1 MGWFSDLVGAAKD
14 RLLRRRR
21 EPVPPGQHPDIASLL
36 VHLDL
41 VSSGFAEGDGVG
53 AFHAMYRRVTELVG
67 DEIRAGRFADREFL
81 TRLDVVFA
89 GYYLEAVTASTP
101 NRAWAPVFSA
111 RADPGRAPIQFA
123 LAGMNAHIN
132 HDLGPAVVRT
142 CRQLGVHPDSPGVRA
157 DYRRVTDVLAT
168 VQEEVRQSFL
178 SGLALEVDRRF
189 APVANLIAT
198 WSIAKAREAAWTNA
212 EVLWE
217 LRGSGSVEEAYL
229 DSLAGS
235 VGMVGRYLLT
245 PVADPD

>member
-1 MGWFSDLVGAAKD
+1 MGWFSDLLGAARD
-14 RLLRRRR
+14 RLRRRRR
-21 EPVPPGQHPDIASLL
+21 EPAPAEQHPDIESLL

-41 VSSGFAEGDGVG
+41 LGSGFPTGDGVG
-53 AFHAMYRRVTELVG
+53 AFHAMYRRVTALVG
-67 DEIRAGRFADREFL
+67 DEITAGRFADREFL

-89 GYYLEAVTASTP
+89 GYYLEAASAPSP
-101 NRAWAPVFSA
+101 NRAWAPVFA
-111 RADPGRAPIQFA
+111 DRADSRRAPIQFA

-132 HDLGPAVVRT
+132 HDLGLAVVRT
-142 CRQLGVHPDSPGVRA
+142 CRQLGLTPDSPGVRA
-157 DYRRVTDVLAT
+157 DYRRVTDVLAL

-178 SGLALEVDRRF
+178 SGLALEADRRF

-198 WSIAKAREAAWTNA
+198 WSIAKAREAAWANA

-217 LRGSGSVEEAYL
+217 LRGSGSVEAAYL

-245 PVADPD
+245 PVTDLV